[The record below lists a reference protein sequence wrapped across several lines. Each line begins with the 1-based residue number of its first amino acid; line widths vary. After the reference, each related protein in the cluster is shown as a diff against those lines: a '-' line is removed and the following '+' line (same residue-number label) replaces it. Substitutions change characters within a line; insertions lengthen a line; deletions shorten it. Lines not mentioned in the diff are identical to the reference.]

1 MLAKLKNKVTPS
13 KIIFLLIY
21 MIDVIIIIYFAGN
34 NKAQYV
40 LSKSG
45 KSIFIGDTKNLLFGR
60 KYISLVTTF
69 FFFSYICLLKKMLL
83 RKKMTLNFIAK
94 VFFSLLLINEILFLV
109 FTKRIY

>member
-13 KIIFLLIY
+13 KIIFFLIF

-69 FFFSYICLLKKMLL
+69 FFFSYICLLKKLLL
-83 RKKMTLNFIAK
+83 RKKLTLIFIAK